1 MKTIEDIKYLMVGK
15 GLITDL
21 ADLLRA
27 NDEEFAES
35 EKNYL
40 AAVEILRKE
49 LPPGSSPTLDDYLAA
64 CESDVISAVAYAGY
78 LGFRVNL
85 ENFHHPIG
93 INFVRLDTIDYLKG
107 HLFGHFPVNYRNA
120 QVREAFSK
128 SLPVAFKQLHDYIRD
143 YIENV
148 RRSHE
153 QVIDSVNIDTVL
165 FAGYDT
171 DKQANADRIYD
182 QLPVI
187 IFDDFTTA
195 SQYVNFKFKVKSS
208 AMKILTP
215 VKELVLPKYI
225 YKRWQIRLCM

>member
-128 SLPVAFKQLHDYIRD
+128 SLPVAFKQLHDYIQD
-143 YIENV
+143 YFTHMECAGPKLA
-148 RRSHE
+148 HY
-153 QVIDSVNIDTVL
+153 
-165 FAGYDT
+165 AGYIIG
-171 DKQANADRIYD
+171 NHI
-182 QLPVI
+182 LPWVEPGYREDYCQTMA
-187 IFDDFTTA
+187 FAAETK
-195 SQYVNFKFKVKSS
+195 KF
-208 AMKILTP
+208 MGM
-215 VKELVLPKYI
+215 LP
-225 YKRWQIRLCM
+225 L

>member
-128 SLPVAFKQLHDYIRD
+128 SLPVAFKQLHDYIQD
-143 YIENV
+143 SFTHIECAGPKLAHY
-148 RRSHE
+148 SYLAATADCIHKC
-153 QVIDSVNIDTVL
+153 VIFHLRTQSLIQWLCTEIYFYYCNI
-165 FAGYDT
+165 
-171 DKQANADRIYD
+171 
-182 QLPVI
+182 P
-187 IFDDFTTA
+187 
-195 SQYVNFKFKVKSS
+195 
-208 AMKILTP
+208 
-215 VKELVLPKYI
+215 
-225 YKRWQIRLCM
+225 

>member
-15 GLITDL
+15 GLIPDL

-128 SLPVAFKQLHDYIRD
+128 SLPVAFKQLHDYIQD
-143 YIENV
+143 YFTHMECAGPKLA
-148 RRSHE
+148 HY
-153 QVIDSVNIDTVL
+153 
-165 FAGYDT
+165 AGYIIG
-171 DKQANADRIYD
+171 NLI
-182 QLPVI
+182 LPWVEPGYREDACQTMA
-187 IFDDFTTA
+187 FAAETK
-195 SQYVNFKFKVKSS
+195 KF
-208 AMKILTP
+208 MGM
-215 VKELVLPKYI
+215 LP
-225 YKRWQIRLCM
+225 L

>member
-27 NDEEFAES
+27 NDEEFVES

-49 LPPGSSPTLDDYLAA
+49 LPSGSSPTLDDYLAA

-93 INFVRLDTIDYLKG
+93 IDFVRLDTIDYLKG

-120 QVREAFSK
+120 QVREAFGK
-128 SLPVAFKQLHDYIRD
+128 SLPASFEQLQDDIQDYFTHMECAGPKLAH
-143 YIENV
+143 Y
-148 RRSHE
+148 
-153 QVIDSVNIDTVL
+153 
-165 FAGYDT
+165 AGYVIG
-171 DKQANADRIYD
+171 NHI
-182 QLPVI
+182 LPWVDPGYREDSCQTMA
-187 IFDDFTTA
+187 FAAETK
-195 SQYVNFKFKVKSS
+195 KF
-208 AMKILTP
+208 MGM
-215 VKELVLPKYI
+215 LP
-225 YKRWQIRLCM
+225 L

>member
-128 SLPVAFKQLHDYIRD
+128 SLPVAFKQLHDYIQD
-143 YIENV
+143 YFTHMECAGPKLA
-148 RRSHE
+148 HY
-153 QVIDSVNIDTVL
+153 
-165 FAGYDT
+165 AGYIIG
-171 DKQANADRIYD
+171 NLI
-182 QLPVI
+182 LPWVEPGYREDYCQTMA
-187 IFDDFTTA
+187 FAAETEK
-195 SQYVNFKFKVKSS
+195 Y
-208 AMKILTP
+208 MGY
-215 VKELVLPKYI
+215 LP
-225 YKRWQIRLCM
+225 L

>member
-128 SLPVAFKQLHDYIRD
+128 SLPVAFKQLHDYIQD
-143 YIENV
+143 YFTHMECAGPKLA
-148 RRSHE
+148 HY
-153 QVIDSVNIDTVL
+153 
-165 FAGYDT
+165 AGYIIG
-171 DKQANADRIYD
+171 NHI
-182 QLPVI
+182 LPWVEPGYRE
-187 IFDDFTTA
+187 DYCQTMAFTTETEK
-195 SQYVNFKFKVKSS
+195 Y
-208 AMKILTP
+208 MGY
-215 VKELVLPKYI
+215 LPI
-225 YKRWQIRLCM
+225 